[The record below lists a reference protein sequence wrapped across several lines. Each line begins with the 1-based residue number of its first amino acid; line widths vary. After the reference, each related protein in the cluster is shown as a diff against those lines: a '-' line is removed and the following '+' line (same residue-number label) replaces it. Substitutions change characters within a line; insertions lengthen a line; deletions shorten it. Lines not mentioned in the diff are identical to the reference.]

1 MYWLEDGLLA
11 YLKKWEASVA
21 ERKGFN
27 AAEKEKMVLSTQ
39 TLEGLGIT
47 GKIFIVLY
55 TVIVK

>member
-1 MYWLEDGLLA
+1 M
-11 YLKKWEASVA
+11 A